1 MKRVILASQT
11 DFDGWRTAAR
21 SAVLADSPPDAIVW
35 MVEGSTEDLFGS
47 DEVEALPAV
56 DRPQFNVPKAFF
68 GLAKEIIHHSDPE
81 RFALLYRLL
90 WRLRT
95 VPHLLDDA
103 SDRDVHVA
111 RAMAKA
117 IHRDIHKMHAFV
129 RFKEVVAPDGKPA
142 FIAWFEPDH
151 YIVEAVGDFF
161 VRRFTGMRWSILT
174 PHRSAFWDG
183 ETLAYGPGADKAQV
197 PDDDRLEAHWRT
209 YYASIFN
216 PARLK
221 INAMTKEMPKKYWKN
236 LPEAALIGGLIR
248 DAGTREQAMIAA
260 EPTQPSRLAQALD
273 RQARATARDGQ
284 GEEGSGVDLFEAAEV
299 KGQGD
304 GHGAGDDVPATLAEA
319 RAAATQ
325 CRRCDL
331 YGPATQVVFG
341 EGPETAEIIFVGE
354 QPGDKE
360 DLAGHPFVGPAGA
373 MFNRA
378 LGDAGIEREK
388 AYVTNA
394 VKHFKYEPRGKFR
407 LHKKPDT
414 KEIAACRYWLDLEKS
429 FLSPKIIVALGA
441 SAGQALLG
449 RTVRIGAERGKP
461 IPQGNDAPVFVTV
474 HPSYLLRLPDEE
486 AKTKEYAR
494 FVEDLAAVKV
504 AAGL

>member
-1 MKRVILASQT
+1 MIRVELASQT
-11 DFDGWRTAAR
+11 DFAGWRRAAR
-21 SAVLADSPPDAIVW
+21 SAVLAGVAPERIVW
-35 MVEGSTEDLFGS
+35 GVAGASGYLFGT
-47 DEVEALPAV
+47 DEIDTLPV
-56 DRPQFNVPKAFF
+56 VSNPRFDVSKAFVV
-68 GLAKEIIHHSDPE
+68 LAGEIIAHSDPE

-90 WRLRT
+90 WRLRSS
-95 VPHLLDDA
+95 PQLLAAAADP
-103 SDRDVHVA
+103 DVH
-111 RAMAKA
+111 RAQVMAKA

-129 RFKEVVAPDGKPA
+129 RFKEVAAPDGEPA

-183 ETLAYGPGADKAQV
+183 ETLAYGPGADKGQV
-197 PDDDRLEAHWRT
+197 PDADRLEEHWRT

-221 INAMTKEMPKKYWKN
+221 VKAMQKEMPKKYWRN
-236 LPEAALIGGLIR
+236 LPEARLIDGLIR
-248 DAGTREQAMIAA
+248 DAGTRMADMIEA
-260 EPTQPSRLAQALD
+260 EPTQPSRLAQALV
-273 RQARATARDGQ
+273 RQSGALA
-284 GEEGSGVDLFEAAEV
+284 GEAAGKEDGVDLFEAAQA
-299 KGQGD
+299 KDAQAKDAGLKDAGPKDAGPKDAQAND
-304 GHGAGDDVPATLAEA
+304 AGDPKTLAEA
-319 RAAATQ
+319 RSAAMQ
-325 CRRCDL
+325 CTRCDL
-331 YGPATQVVFG
+331 YKPATQVVFG

-378 LGDAGIEREK
+378 LSEAGIDRDK

-414 KEIAACRYWLDLEKS
+414 KEISACRYWLDPGEELPRAQDHRGDGSLRRPGTARPRGEDRRR
-429 FLSPKIIVALGA
+429 ARQA
-441 SAGQALLG
+441 HTAG
-449 RTVRIGAERGKP
+449 E
-461 IPQGNDAPVFVTV
+461 
-474 HPSYLLRLPDEE
+474 
-486 AKTKEYAR
+486 
-494 FVEDLAAVKV
+494 
-504 AAGL
+504 